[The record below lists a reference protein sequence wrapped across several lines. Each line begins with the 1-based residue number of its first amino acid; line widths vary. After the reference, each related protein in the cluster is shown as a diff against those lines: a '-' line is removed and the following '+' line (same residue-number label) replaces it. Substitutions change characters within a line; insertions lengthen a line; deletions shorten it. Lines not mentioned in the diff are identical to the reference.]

1 MHGAAGL
8 RKKERLSPSPC
19 MHTASIWGG
28 GKFCLDREFSKNA
41 PYKQKIIIHLASND
55 KMEQKNLFFAWTVD
69 QWYKFDN
76 EKLEITSFKSC
87 EQSNLCSIF
96 KERIPQVG
104 DVALNL
110 SLPLKIQLL
119 AIWSPFNQY

>member
-1 MHGAAGL
+1 M
-8 RKKERLSPSPC
+8 
-19 MHTASIWGG
+19 I
-28 GKFCLDREFSKNA
+28 LD
-41 PYKQKIIIHLASND
+41 YMIQ
-55 KMEQKNLFFAWTVD
+55 NLTV
-69 QWYKFDN
+69 F
-76 EKLEITSFKSC
+76 ELTLCLEITSFKSC